1 MSNFPYF
8 SILGYVDV
16 DIITTFFQLP
26 ASEQQC
32 ILNAW
37 DNMTNSD
44 SYQTPNQ
51 TAAEVVNQLKAACP
65 NSASAIQVLAD
76 KITAEKDRYAQQY
89 MNFINT
95 MPQSIKDA
103 DAKVRFIFFNGL
115 GQNTLYSF
123 LPKADKNIF

>member
-8 SILGYVDV
+8 KILGYVDV
-16 DIITTFFQLP
+16 DIITTFFQLSD
-26 ASEQQC
+26 SEQQC

-37 DNMTNSD
+37 DNITNSD

-51 TAAEVVNQLKAACP
+51 TAVEVVNQLKAACP
-65 NSASAIQVLAD
+65 NSASTIQVLAD

-103 DAKVRFIFFNGL
+103 DAKVRFIFL
-115 GQNTLYSF
+115 IS
-123 LPKADKNIF
+123 

>member
-1 MSNFPYF
+1 
-8 SILGYVDV
+8 
-16 DIITTFFQLP
+16 
-26 ASEQQC
+26 
-32 ILNAW
+32 
-37 DNMTNSD
+37 MTNSD

-103 DAKVRFIFFNGL
+103 DAKVRFIFLNIL

-123 LPKADKNIF
+123 LPKTDKNMFDNFQISNNLCVPPPENFMNPYSQI